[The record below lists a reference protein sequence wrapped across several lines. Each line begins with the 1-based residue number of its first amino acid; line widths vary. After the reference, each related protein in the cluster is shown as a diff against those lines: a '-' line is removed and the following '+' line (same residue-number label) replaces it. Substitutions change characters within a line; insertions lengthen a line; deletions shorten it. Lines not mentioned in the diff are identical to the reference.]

1 MMNTGPNPVSYLP
14 LIIKMSKKAKLAQK
28 VKEANQKFTKEQSIQ
43 IANFLMSLSEVYY
56 ENSDKSNSKN
66 KAA

>member
-1 MMNTGPNPVSYLP
+1 
-14 LIIKMSKKAKLAQK
+14 MSKKAQLVKK
-28 VKEANQKFTKEQSIQ
+28 VKELDDKFTDDQAIQ

-56 ENSDKSNSKN
+56 EIETKSNPKN

>member
-1 MMNTGPNPVSYLP
+1 
-14 LIIKMSKKAKLAQK
+14 MSKKAKLAQK

>member
-1 MMNTGPNPVSYLP
+1 
-14 LIIKMSKKAKLAQK
+14 MSAKQKLVQK
-28 VKEANQKFTKEQSIQ
+28 VKEVNPKLTEEQAVQ

-56 ENSDKSNSKN
+56 EIETKSNSKN